1 MLFRK
6 SAQGGAE
13 KAASKESLEAVSY
26 QGRYGNLFDRSH
38 LNTTGYGF
46 AAPRVAAPEAGAH
59 TPLPYSTRGVAQ
71 ESSVPLKPVEAPQVG
86 EVPPASGAGSGAA
99 GMQAVNP
106 GGVADDAVVARG
118 SAGGVREPEVQLKP
132 VEEPKIGNLPPA
144 RGASATEGP
153 TVSMRD
159 VQTRLD
165 EKLEGVRRKEWRGK
179 DKKGRPRTDYYDH
192 DDFKVKDKEYS
203 EAQLKYKKDLKEY
216 NERKRQAELEGR
228 EFTEAPPKDLGP
240 RPQHALWKDA
250 EERFAPDLQTAMQL
264 DEEGL
269 KHHRVVKSEDYQ
281 GQIPQDTA
289 EHLGQAVQ
297 KIMKDGS
304 PPHYPGANEGRK
316 FENHP
321 MDGEGVGDIL
331 PTIDVE
337 GNPITYTE
345 MDFMAPQ
352 PKIGE
357 NGKVGLK
364 PNGEPETTRGDDRLV
379 VGSNG
384 SIYYSPDHYHTFILI
399 VE

>member
-1 MLFRK
+1 MVSNFEEVITGLRQCREKLFSDNGVMGCLVSIEAEAEDIK
-6 SAQGGAE
+6 TILSAMDDPYAYE
-13 KAASKESLEAVSY
+13 IIFLLSRVLELIHIIHGQDLQSY
-26 QGRYGNLFDRSH
+26 DKHARELENKIQGRAYSSSSFNISDEVK
-38 LNTTGYGF
+38 TGVF
-46 AAPRVAAPEAGAH
+46 V
-59 TPLPYSTRGVAQ
+59 T
-71 ESSVPLKPVEAPQVG
+71 
-86 EVPPASGAGSGAA
+86 
-99 GMQAVNP
+99 
-106 GGVADDAVVARG
+106 RG
-118 SAGGVREPEVQLKP
+118 SAGGVRESEAQLRA
-132 VEEPKIGNLPPA
+132 VEEPKIENLPA
-144 RGASATEGP
+144 RNAGTAERP

-165 EKLEGVRRKEWRGK
+165 EMLEGVRRKEWRGK
-179 DKKGRPRTDYYDH
+179 DKDGRPRTDYYDH

-216 NERKRQAELEGR
+216 NERKKQAELEGR

-281 GQIPQDTA
+281 GQIPQETA
-289 EHLGQAVQ
+289 EHLQQATQ
-297 KIMKDGS
+297 KIMEDGY
-304 PPHYPGANEGRK
+304 PPHYPGANEGRI
-316 FENHP
+316 FNNEP
-321 MDGEGVGDIL
+321 WTGEGEGKIL
-331 PTIDVE
+331 PTTDVE

-357 NGKVGLK
+357 NGKVELT
-364 PNGEPETTRGDDRLV
+364 PNGKPETTRGDDRLI